1 MSSSVNDIQD
11 ALKQLR
17 LAEASTELPHLLR
30 QAEKHSWTYMELLT
44 QLTDYELSQRESKS
58 IQRRLN
64 WAKFPYYKTLKEY
77 HISEQTSLSQRQLI
91 QLQELNWVEQQYN
104 LIFLGPPGVG
114 KTALSIGLG
123 IEAIQRGY
131 QVIFVTMGELM
142 YLLKTEEFTRKSQ
155 IQLNRLRAAQLVIID
170 DLMYMAMDQ
179 YEANLF
185 FQLINHLYEQ
195 SSIILT
201 SNKAPDQWSDLMGD
215 QGITTA
221 ILDRLLH
228 RVEVIQMDGE
238 SYRMKHKEKI
248 FKS

>member
-1 MSSSVNDIQD
+1 M
-11 ALKQLR
+11 
-17 LAEASTELPHLLR
+17 
-30 QAEKHSWTYMELLT
+30 
-44 QLTDYELSQRESKS
+44 
-58 IQRRLN
+58 
-64 WAKFPYYKTLKEY
+64 
-77 HISEQTSLSQRQLI
+77 
-91 QLQELNWVEQQYN
+91 EQQYN

-123 IEAIQRGY
+123 IETIQRGY
-131 QVIFVTMGELM
+131 QVIFVAMGELM
-142 YLLKTEEFTRKSQ
+142 YLLKTEDFTRKSQ

>member
-1 MSSSVNDIQD
+1 MSHSVNDIQE

-17 LAEASTELPHLLR
+17 LAGASTELPHLLR

-44 QLTDYELSQRESKS
+44 QLTDYELTQRETKS
-58 IQRRLN
+58 IQRRLK
-64 WAKFPYYKTLKEY
+64 WAKFPYYKTLKEF

-91 QLQELNWVEQQYN
+91 QLQDLNWVEQQYN

-131 QVIFVTMGELM
+131 QVMFVTMGELM

>member
-1 MSSSVNDIQD
+1 
-11 ALKQLR
+11 
-17 LAEASTELPHLLR
+17 
-30 QAEKHSWTYMELLT
+30 
-44 QLTDYELSQRESKS
+44 
-58 IQRRLN
+58 
-64 WAKFPYYKTLKEY
+64 
-77 HISEQTSLSQRQLI
+77 
-91 QLQELNWVEQQYN
+91 
-104 LIFLGPPGVG
+104 
-114 KTALSIGLG
+114 
-123 IEAIQRGY
+123 
-131 QVIFVTMGELM
+131 
-142 YLLKTEEFTRKSQ
+142 
-155 IQLNRLRAAQLVIID
+155 
-170 DLMYMAMDQ
+170 MYMAMDQ